1 MTEQERFEASIATRI
16 HPVNFTK
23 VNDLPILGWNGA
35 KPNDYVDPKIQQHWI
50 TWQAAQQKEGYVL
63 VPVELTYKQ
72 ALSVARSDFDAGANI
87 FNHEHRHLSNDD
99 KAEIKGRW
107 IGSKAFTIQDQ
118 YMALIKAAQE
128 AE

>member
-50 TWQAAQQKEGYVL
+50 TWQAAQQKEGFVL
-63 VPVELTYKQ
+63 VPVESIQEVLSWLDDNSDAFEYAASSHVRECIKHRDILQQ
-72 ALSVARSDFDAGANI
+72 AI
-87 FNHEHRHLSNDD
+87 E
-99 KAEIKGRW
+99 
-107 IGSKAFTIQDQ
+107 
-118 YMALIKAAQE
+118 AAQE